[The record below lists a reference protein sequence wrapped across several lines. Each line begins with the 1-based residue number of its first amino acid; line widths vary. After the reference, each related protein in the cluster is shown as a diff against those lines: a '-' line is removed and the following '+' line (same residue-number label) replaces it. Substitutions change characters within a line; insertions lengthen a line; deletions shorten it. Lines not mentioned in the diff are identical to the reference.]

1 MIVGGVIQ
9 ATMGVEAAGRDLEDI
24 APPLSATGE
33 EIEEPGEQ
41 ADPYTVGPRG
51 GPPAG
56 ARRRAALRARRGG
69 APRPRA
75 QLQPTGGQRDDR
87 NASTADRHRRL
98 GAHHRALV
106 DAEELDY
113 WLNRE
118 ISLIQN
124 LLEERGELP
133 RDEIGEALGCKY
145 WGPLRF
151 RQALKAGVERG
162 AFRKLDGKRY
172 GPA

>member
-1 MIVGGVIQ
+1 MSPQ
-9 ATMGVEAAGRDLEDI
+9 AKH
-24 APPLSATGE
+24 
-33 EIEEPGEQ
+33 
-41 ADPYTVGPRG
+41 
-51 GPPAG
+51 
-56 ARRRAALRARRGG
+56 
-69 APRPRA
+69 RA
-75 QLQPTGGQRDDR
+75 QSIAGWAPT
-87 NASTADRHRRL
+87 TARSSYDQ
-98 GAHHRALV
+98 
-106 DAEELDY
+106 EELDY